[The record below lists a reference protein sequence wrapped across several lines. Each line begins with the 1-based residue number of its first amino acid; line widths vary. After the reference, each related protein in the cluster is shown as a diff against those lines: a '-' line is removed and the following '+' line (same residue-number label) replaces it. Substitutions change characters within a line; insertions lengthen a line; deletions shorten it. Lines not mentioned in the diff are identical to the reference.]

1 MGADDHGPAPLPVRT
16 TRHLRPGRHSSPH
29 QLSLPSTAPALVLAV
44 PGSASQE
51 SEELAAEIADSAGSS
66 CPGATITAGYLAGDE
81 NQLADILDG
90 LPNGE
95 GSRLP
100 AVVVPLLTCP
110 HPEMDAALAAA
121 VAAAARPALVAG
133 HLGPHPFLAEA
144 IHARLSEAG
153 LARAARA
160 GRISIVTAA
169 DGVIVGAAGAAEA
182 LQAAGIVSVLLASR
196 LALPV
201 LPAPL
206 ADRAALQ
213 EAADRLGAA
222 QVSQVALAPCVIGPE
237 LPAGALAAIA
247 AETGLPSA
255 SALGAYP
262 TIGQLVAIRYGA
274 ALEDPKL
281 ADVTG

>member
-1 MGADDHGPAPLPVRT
+1 MGAEDHGPAPLPVRT
-16 TRHLRPGRHSSPH
+16 TRYLRPGRHSSPH
-29 QLSLPSTAPALVLAV
+29 QLSLPSKAPALVLAV
-44 PGSASQE
+44 PGTASAA

-66 CPGATITAGYLAGDE
+66 CPGVTITAGYLTGSE
-81 NQLADILDG
+81 NRLTEILDG
-90 LPNGE
+90 LPG
-95 GSRLP
+95 GDGGRPS

-110 HPEMDAALAAA
+110 YPEMDRALAAE

-153 LARAARA
+153 LARAGRA

-169 DGVIVGAAGAAEA
+169 DGVIVGAAGAQEA

-196 LALPV
+196 LAIPV
-201 LPAPL
+201 VPAPL
-206 ADRAALQ
+206 GNLAALR
-213 EAADRLGAA
+213 EAAGRLGAA
-222 QVSQVALAPCVIGPE
+222 QVAQVALAPCVIGPE
-237 LPAGALAAIA
+237 LPAGALAVIA
-247 AETGLPSA
+247 AETGLQCAPP
-255 SALGAYP
+255 LGAYP

-281 ADVTG
+281 ADATG

>member
-16 TRHLRPGRHSSPH
+16 TRYLRPGRHSSPH
-29 QLSLPSTAPALVLAV
+29 QLSLPSRAPALVLAV
-44 PGSASQE
+44 PGAASME

-66 CPGATITAGYLAGDE
+66 CPGVTVTAGYLAGSE
-81 NQLADILDG
+81 NGLTEILDG
-90 LPNGE
+90 LPDAEAG
-95 GSRLP
+95 RPP

-110 HPEMDAALAAA
+110 YPEMDAALAAA

-160 GRISIVTAA
+160 ARISIVTSAG
-169 DGVIVGAAGAAEA
+169 GVIVGAAGAQEA

-196 LALPV
+196 LAIPV

-206 ADRAALQ
+206 GDLAALR

-222 QVSQVALAPCVIGPE
+222 QVPQVALAPCVIGPE
-237 LPAGALAAIA
+237 LPAGALAAIT
-247 AETGLPSA
+247 AETGLRCAPP
-255 SALGAYP
+255 LGGYP

-274 ALEDPKL
+274 ALDDPKL

>member
-1 MGADDHGPAPLPVRT
+1 
-16 TRHLRPGRHSSPH
+16 
-29 QLSLPSTAPALVLAV
+29 VLAV

-66 CPGATITAGYLAGDE
+66 CPGATITAGYLAGGE
-81 NQLADILDG
+81 NRLTDILDG
-90 LPNGE
+90 LPTGE

-110 HPEMDAALAAA
+110 YPEMDAALAAA

-144 IHARLSEAG
+144 IHARLAEAG

-160 GRISIVTAA
+160 ARISIVTAA

-196 LALPV
+196 LAVPV

-206 ADRAALQ
+206 GDLTALR

-237 LPAGALAAIA
+237 LPAGELAALA
-247 AETGLPSA
+247 AETGLRSA
-255 SALGAYP
+255 AALGAYP

-281 ADVTG
+281 ADATG

>member
-16 TRHLRPGRHSSPH
+16 TRYLRPGRHSSPH
-29 QLSLPSTAPALVLAV
+29 QLSLPSRAPALVLAV

-66 CPGATITAGYLAGDE
+66 CPGATITAGYLAGQE
-81 NQLADILDG
+81 NRLTDILDG
-90 LPNGE
+90 LPDGE
-95 GSRLP
+95 GNRPP
-100 AVVVPLLTCP
+100 AVVIPLLTAP
-110 HPEMDAALAAA
+110 YPEMDAALAAA
-121 VAAAARPALVAG
+121 VAAAARPSLIAG

-160 GRISIVTAA
+160 ARISVAAA
-169 DGVIVGAAGAAEA
+169 DGVIVGAAGAQEA

-196 LALPV
+196 LALPA

-206 ADRAALQ
+206 GDLAALR

-247 AETGLPSA
+247 AETGLRCAPP
-255 SALGAYP
+255 LGAYP

>member
-16 TRHLRPGRHSSPH
+16 TRYLRPGRHSSPH
-29 QLSLPSTAPALVLAV
+29 QLSLPSRAPALVLAM
-44 PGSASQE
+44 PGATSTE
-51 SEELAAEIADSAGSS
+51 SEELAAEIADSAGGS
-66 CPGATITAGYLAGDE
+66 CPGVTITAGYLSGRE
-81 NQLADILDG
+81 NHLTGILDG
-90 LPNGE
+90 LPAGE
-95 GSRLP
+95 ADRPP

-110 HPEMDAALAAA
+110 YPELDTALAAA

-144 IHARLSEAG
+144 VHARLSEAG
-153 LARAARA
+153 LARTARA
-160 GRISIVTAA
+160 ARISIVTAA
-169 DGVIVGAAGAAEA
+169 DGVIVGAAGAEEA

-196 LALPV
+196 LAIPV

-206 ADRAALQ
+206 GDLAALR

-222 QVSQVALAPCVIGPE
+222 QVARVALAPCVIGPE
-237 LPAGALAAIA
+237 LPAGALAAIT
-247 AETGLPSA
+247 AETGLRCAPP
-255 SALGAYP
+255 LGAYP

-281 ADVTG
+281 ADITG

>member
-1 MGADDHGPAPLPVRT
+1 M
-16 TRHLRPGRHSSPH
+16 
-29 QLSLPSTAPALVLAV
+29 LAV
-44 PGSASQE
+44 PGSASPE

-66 CPGATITAGYLAGDE
+66 CPGATVTAGYLAGEE
-81 NQLADILDG
+81 NGLTDILDG
-90 LPNGE
+90 LPDGE
-95 GSRLP
+95 GSRPP

-110 HPEMDAALAAA
+110 YPEMDEALAAA
-121 VAAAARPALVAG
+121 VAAAARPSLVAG

-169 DGVIVGAAGAAEA
+169 DGVIVGAAGGAEA

-196 LALPV
+196 LAIPV

-206 ADRAALQ
+206 GDLAALR

-222 QVSQVALAPCVIGPE
+222 QVSRVALAPCVIGPE
-237 LPAGALAAIA
+237 LPAGTLATLA
-247 AETGLPSA
+247 AETGLRSA
-255 SALGAYP
+255 PPLGGYP
-262 TIGQLVAIRYGA
+262 TIGQLAAIRYGA

-281 ADVTG
+281 ADVTS

>member
-16 TRHLRPGRHSSPH
+16 TRYLRPGRHSSPH
-29 QLSLPSTAPALVLAV
+29 QLSLPSRAPALVLAV
-44 PGSASQE
+44 PGSASPE

-66 CPGATITAGYLAGDE
+66 CPGATITAGYLAGEE
-81 NQLADILDG
+81 NRLTDILDG
-90 LPNGE
+90 LPDGE
-95 GSRLP
+95 GNRPP
-100 AVVVPLLTCP
+100 AVVIPLLTAP
-110 HPEMDAALAAA
+110 YPDMDAALSAA
-121 VAAAARPALVAG
+121 VTAAARPSLIAG

-160 GRISIVTAA
+160 ARISVVTAA
-169 DGVIVGAAGAAEA
+169 DGVIVGAAGAQEA

-196 LALPV
+196 LAIPA

-206 ADRAALQ
+206 GDLAALR

-237 LPAGALAAIA
+237 LPAGALAGIA
-247 AETGLPSA
+247 AETGLRCAPP
-255 SALGAYP
+255 LGAYP

>member
-1 MGADDHGPAPLPVRT
+1 MGADDHGPVPLPVRT

-29 QLSLPSTAPALVLAV
+29 QLSLPSRAPALVLAV

-66 CPGATITAGYLAGDE
+66 CPGATVTAGYLSGGE
-81 NQLADILDG
+81 NRLTDILDG
-90 LPNGE
+90 LPDGE
-95 GSRLP
+95 GSRPP
-100 AVVVPLLTCP
+100 AVVIPLLTCP
-110 HPEMDAALAAA
+110 YPEMDEALAAA
-121 VAAAARPALVAG
+121 VAAAARPSLVAG

-144 IHARLSEAG
+144 IHARLAEAG

-160 GRISIVTAA
+160 ARISIVAA
-169 DGVIVGAAGAAEA
+169 DGVIIGAAGGAEA
-182 LQAAGIVSVLLASR
+182 VQAAGIVSVLLASR
-196 LALPV
+196 LAIPV

-206 ADRAALQ
+206 GDLAALR

-222 QVSQVALAPCVIGPE
+222 QVSRVALAPCVIGPE
-237 LPAGALAAIA
+237 LPAGMLAAIA
-247 AETGLPSA
+247 AETGLRSA
-255 SALGAYP
+255 PPLGGYP

-274 ALEDPKL
+274 ALDDPKL

>member
-1 MGADDHGPAPLPVRT
+1 MGDDHGPAPLPVRT
-16 TRHLRPGRHSSPH
+16 TRRLRPGRHSSPH
-29 QLSLPSTAPALVLAV
+29 QLSLPPTAPALVLAV

-81 NQLADILDG
+81 NQLTDILDG

-110 HPEMDAALAAA
+110 YPEMDAALAAA

-196 LALPV
+196 LAIPV

-206 ADRAALQ
+206 SDLAALR
-213 EAADRLGAA
+213 EAADRLGASA
-222 QVSQVALAPCVIGPE
+222 TCVIGPE

>member
-1 MGADDHGPAPLPVRT
+1 MLIR
-16 TRHLRPGRHSSPH
+16 
-29 QLSLPSTAPALVLAV
+29 
-44 PGSASQE
+44 
-51 SEELAAEIADSAGSS
+51 
-66 CPGATITAGYLAGDE
+66 
-81 NQLADILDG
+81 
-90 LPNGE
+90 
-95 GSRLP
+95 
-100 AVVVPLLTCP
+100 
-110 HPEMDAALAAA
+110 
-121 VAAAARPALVAG
+121 
-133 HLGPHPFLAEA
+133 
-144 IHARLSEAG
+144 

-169 DGVIVGAAGAAEA
+169 DGVIVGAAGATEA

-237 LPAGALAAIA
+237 LAASELDAIA
-247 AETGLPSA
+247 AETGLRCAAP
-255 SALGAYP
+255 LGAYP

-281 ADVTG
+281 ADVNG

>member
-16 TRHLRPGRHSSPH
+16 TRYLRPGRHSSPH
-29 QLSLPSTAPALVLAV
+29 QLSLPSTAPPLVLAV
-44 PGSASQE
+44 PGSASTE
-51 SEELAAEIADSAGSS
+51 SEELAAEIADSTGSS
-66 CPGATITAGYLAGDE
+66 CPGVTITAGYLAGDE
-81 NQLADILDG
+81 NRLTDILDG
-90 LPNGE
+90 LPAGDGNP
-95 GSRLP
+95 LP

-110 HPEMDAALAAA
+110 HPQMDAAVTAA
-121 VAAAARPALVAG
+121 VAAAGRPTLIAG
-133 HLGPHPFLAEA
+133 HLGPHPLLAEA

-160 GRISIVTAA
+160 ARISIVTAT
-169 DGVIVGAAGAAEA
+169 DGVIVGAAGGQEA

-196 LALPV
+196 LAIPV

-206 ADRAALQ
+206 ADLTALRD
-213 EAADRLGAA
+213 AADRLGAA
-222 QVSQVALAPCVIGPE
+222 QVSQVALAPCAIGPE

-247 AETGLPSA
+247 AQTSLRCAAP
-255 SALGAYP
+255 LGAYP

>member
-1 MGADDHGPAPLPVRT
+1 MGADAHGPAPLPVRT
-16 TRHLRPGRHSSPH
+16 TRYLRPGRHSSPH
-29 QLSLPSTAPALVLAV
+29 QLSLPSRAPALVLAV

-66 CPGATITAGYLAGDE
+66 CPGATITAGYLAGEE
-81 NQLADILDG
+81 NRLTDILDG
-90 LPNGE
+90 LPDGE
-95 GSRLP
+95 GTRPP
-100 AVVVPLLTCP
+100 AVVIPLLTAP
-110 HPEMDAALAAA
+110 YPAMDAALAAA
-121 VAAAARPALVAG
+121 VAAAARPSLIAG

-160 GRISIVTAA
+160 ARISIVTAA
-169 DGVIVGAAGAAEA
+169 DGVIVGAAGAQEA

-196 LALPV
+196 LAIPA

-206 ADRAALQ
+206 GDLAALR

-222 QVSQVALAPCVIGPE
+222 QVSQLALAPCVIGPE

-247 AETGLPSA
+247 AETGLHCAPP
-255 SALGAYP
+255 LGAYP

-281 ADVTG
+281 ADATG

>member
-1 MGADDHGPAPLPVRT
+1 MLAMPGA
-16 TRHLRPGRHSSPH
+16 SS
-29 QLSLPSTAPALVLAV
+29 A
-44 PGSASQE
+44 E
-51 SEELAAEIADSAGSS
+51 SEELAAGIADSAGSS
-66 CPGATITAGYLAGDE
+66 CPGVTVTAGYLAGHE
-81 NQLADILDG
+81 NRLTDILDG
-90 LPNGE
+90 LPDGE
-95 GSRLP
+95 VRRPP
-100 AVVVPLLTCP
+100 AVVIPLLTFP

-121 VAAAARPALVAG
+121 VAAAARPSLVAG

-144 IHARLSEAG
+144 VHARLSEAG

-160 GRISIVTAA
+160 GRISIATGA
-169 DGVIVGAAGAAEA
+169 DGVIVGAAGAGEA

-206 ADRAALQ
+206 GDLAALR

-222 QVSQVALAPCVIGPE
+222 QVARVALAPCVIGPE

-247 AETGLPSA
+247 TRTGLRCAPP
-255 SALGAYP
+255 LGSYP

-281 ADVTG
+281 ADLTG